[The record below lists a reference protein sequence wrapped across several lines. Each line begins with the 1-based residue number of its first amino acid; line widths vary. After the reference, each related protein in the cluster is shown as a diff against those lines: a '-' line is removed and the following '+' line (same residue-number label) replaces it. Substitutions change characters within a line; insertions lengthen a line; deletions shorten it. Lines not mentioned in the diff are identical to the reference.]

1 MVDREAGLDEN
12 DFISSG
18 SNFEPEES
26 ADDEEPEDMDV
37 DPDEVTRKTTTKN
50 TAEKKK
56 KKGVLMR
63 EEVNNV
69 RAAGL
74 EGTFVATTPEANKRK
89 AEPG

>member
-1 MVDREAGLDEN
+1 MVNCEASIDEN

-18 SNFEPEES
+18 SDFRPEES
-26 ADDEEPEDMDV
+26 ADEEEPEDMDV
-37 DPDEVTRKTTTKN
+37 DPDEVTSKTTTKN

-63 EEVNNV
+63 EQVNNA